1 MSKRWWCEDMSRS
14 IQVASCWSRAGASLG
29 LASRKL
35 TRPVTKL
42 RVSPDLTRR
51 MQWKQEAVSSCYST
65 AIAHTEGKHG
75 MCQHVPTC
83 ANMCQ
88 WDQMSTC
95 NLANSQHGL
104 GPIQRLF
111 SVKHFKN
118 ALQLAWPKSK
128 GAETAKSSTRNTII
142 ERAPTSTENAHN
154 TKCVRESQF
163 RPQG

>member
-1 MSKRWWCEDMSRS
+1 
-14 IQVASCWSRAGASLG
+14 
-29 LASRKL
+29 
-35 TRPVTKL
+35 
-42 RVSPDLTRR
+42 
-51 MQWKQEAVSSCYST
+51 
-65 AIAHTEGKHG
+65 

-111 SVKHFKN
+111 SVKHYKN

-142 ERAPTSTENAHN
+142 ESAPTSTENAS
-154 TKCVRESQF
+154 TKSVKFGNLIWGPRGKGRNGTKWDESQLG
-163 RPQG
+163 RELCMTQWCWRCGCCRMCCRQCPHEGLSHGQTACEPASQGGRRGV